1 MLNPDYDK
9 EYVFDIDAY
18 LIENYPTMNQ
28 VTRRSICSLS
38 INDWIDDSAV
48 EEYVDA
54 CVSDYAKTKLELNKK
69 EEEEEDDD

>member
-54 CVSDYAKTKLELNKK
+54 CVSDYAKTKLDLGKI
-69 EEEEEDDD
+69 EEEEDDD